1 MKDLVIKGTRFKA
14 ELLVLAGCL
23 VAAEMLN
30 AYSVIRF
37 GTPWYE
43 LFTQIGFVVVTALVF
58 YVILWMVRLTVL
70 FCLHIVRRIRSA
82 R

>member
-1 MKDLVIKGTRFKA
+1 MEDLVIRGTRLKA
-14 ELLVLAGCL
+14 ELLVMAGCL
-23 VAAEMLN
+23 IAAEMLN
-30 AYSVIRF
+30 AYSVIKF

-58 YVILWMVRLTVL
+58 YVILWIVRLTVL
-70 FCLHIVRRIRSA
+70 FCLHTVGRIRST

>member
-1 MKDLVIKGTRFKA
+1 MKDLVIKGTRLKA

-23 VAAEMLN
+23 VAAELLN
-30 AYSVIRF
+30 VYSVIKF

-43 LFTQIGFVVVTALVF
+43 LITQIGFVVVTALVF
-58 YVILWMVRLTVL
+58 YVILWIVRLTIL
-70 FCLHIVRRIRSA
+70 FCLHTVRRIRSV